1 MDELIQQIDIVLI
14 EDNLHDAD
22 LIIRTL
28 KKNNVSNKLVHLSD
42 GEDALNFLLSEGPY
56 AYRKNHNKPH
66 IILLD
71 LNLPKLNGIEVLRKI
86 KNDDRTRGI
95 PVIILS
101 VSSDAKNILES
112 YQIGVNGYIIKPLT
126 FADFAKTISDLGY
139 NWMLVN
145 KVHK

>member
-28 KKNNVSNKLVHLSD
+28 KKNNVSNKTVHLSD
-42 GEDALNFLLSEGPY
+42 GEEALNFLLCEGPY
-56 AYRKNHNKPH
+56 VNRKNQNKPH
-66 IILLD
+66 VVLLD

-86 KNDDRTRGI
+86 KNDDRTKDI

-101 VSSDAKNILES
+101 VSSDAKDILES
-112 YQIGVNGYIIKPLT
+112 YQIGVNGYIIKPMT